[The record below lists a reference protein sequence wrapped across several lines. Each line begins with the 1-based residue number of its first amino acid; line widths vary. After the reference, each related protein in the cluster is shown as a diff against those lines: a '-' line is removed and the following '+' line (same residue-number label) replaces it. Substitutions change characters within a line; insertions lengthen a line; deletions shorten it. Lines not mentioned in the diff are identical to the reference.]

1 MPRGLSRTC
10 HLCSPILP
18 LEPVSPS
25 ICLLVSGPDGRI
37 LLARKSALYGEDQR
51 TLCSFIMFLRPFD
64 RCSSS
69 PVEGNFF
76 IFASVGLF
84 FLKPVG
90 NTCSC
95 FFYLLAKSEWGTAK
109 TEAEFR
115 TQMWDAGCVSYGG
128 SRCSAFKHGQTSIFP
143 LSLSFLSPTPYGA
156 CPRSHPTSKSD
167 LGQSVRSVS
176 I

>member
-10 HLCSPILP
+10 HLCSPVLP

-95 FFYLLAKSEWGTAK
+95 FFIFWLSLNGELLKPRQSLELKCGTQVAYR
-109 TEAEFR
+109 TVEAAVPLSNMDRHPSSPF
-115 TQMWDAGCVSYGG
+115 
-128 SRCSAFKHGQTSIFP
+128 
-143 LSLSFLSPTPYGA
+143 LSLS
-156 CPRSHPTSKSD
+156 CPPLLMERVHVLILPASLTWGS
-167 LGQSVRSVS
+167 R
-176 I
+176 